1 MIKRIFKSEVPPS
14 KLRLHSSE
22 KTSPWNIIFP
32 KFKEAIKD
40 EDIRYYPNIKTSKAY
55 SLLQDFYSS
64 DNLCSRNSKILVL
77 YLIINFRVCSF
88 VSLS

>member
-1 MIKRIFKSEVPPS
+1 MIKRIFKPEVPHN

-40 EDIRYYPNIKTSKAY
+40 EDIRYYPNIKSSKAY
-55 SLLQDFYSS
+55 SKLQDFYKS
-64 DNLCSRNSKILVL
+64 NL
-77 YLIINFRVCSF
+77 
-88 VSLS
+88 

>member
-1 MIKRIFKSEVPPS
+1 MIKRIFKSEVPHS

-40 EDIRYYPNIKTSKAY
+40 EDIRYYPNI
-55 SLLQDFYSS
+55 
-64 DNLCSRNSKILVL
+64 
-77 YLIINFRVCSF
+77 
-88 VSLS
+88 